1 MKELNKSIDLA
12 EAIKN
17 VLRKRNITKS
27 EFAKLMGEDLTVIK
41 EWLSGTHNFN
51 LPTLLDISMKLE
63 LI

>member
-1 MKELNKSIDLA
+1 MKELQKSIDMA

-17 VLRKRNITKS
+17 VLKERNIS
-27 EFAKLMGEDLTVIK
+27 RFEFAEIMGKDQSVVK
-41 EWLSGTHNFN
+41 EWLSGTHKFN